1 MRDKQ
6 LKRKDMK
13 SKKIGLVIEGIKFE
27 IKSEAL
33 RTTDYWGK
41 PIEPKVYGSGP
52 IASSMVKTYV
62 KAKYPSVVCSVSSK
76 SFANGNSLDV
86 YVSNADG
93 SEVSREIFSDIN
105 RFANAFEY
113 GRYNGMEET
122 FEYYDNS
129 GLKSEKGTEI
139 EAGVKYVH
147 VNNKPAFGTYGDVI
161 RMIRGM
167 MAGEYV
173 WGPLSLEE
181 SIKRVKSYNVTDNNI
196 SKALPYL
203 GLA

>member
-1 MRDKQ
+1 
-6 LKRKDMK
+6 MK
-13 SKKIGLVIEGIKFE
+13 NSKKISLIIEGIKFE
-27 IKSEAL
+27 IKAEAL

-41 PIEPKVYGSGP
+41 PSTPKVYASGP
-52 IASSMVKTYV
+52 IAGSLVKQFV
-62 KAKYPSVVCSVSSK
+62 KAKYPKVVCSVSSS

-86 YVSNADG
+86 YVSNVDG
-93 SEVSREIFSDIN
+93 SEVESSIYKDIA
-105 RFANAFEY
+105 RFADSFEY
-113 GRYNGMEET
+113 GRYDGMTECYESY
-122 FEYYDNS
+122 ENS
-129 GLKSEKGTEI
+129 GMKSEKGTEI

-147 VNNKPAFGTYGDVI
+147 VNNKPSFGSYGDVI

-181 SIKRVKSYNVTDNNI
+181 SIKRVKSYKVSDNNI

>member
-1 MRDKQ
+1 
-6 LKRKDMK
+6 MK

-27 IKSEAL
+27 VKSEAL

-52 IASSMVKTYV
+52 IAGSMVKTYV
-62 KAKYPSVVCSVSSK
+62 KTKYPKVVCSVKSS

-86 YVSNADG
+86 YVSYPNG
-93 SEVSREIFSDIN
+93 SEVESEIFSDIS

-113 GRYNGMEET
+113 GRYNGWNESYESY
-122 FEYYDNS
+122 EVS
-129 GLKSEKGTEI
+129 GLKTDKGTEI

-147 VNNKPAFGTYGDVI
+147 VNNKPAFGTPGDVV
-161 RMIRGM
+161 RMLRGM
-167 MAGEYV
+167 IAGEYV
-173 WGPLSLEE
+173 WGPISLEE
-181 SIKRVKSYNVTDNNI
+181 AIKRVKSYKVSDSNI

-203 GLA
+203 EVA

>member
-1 MRDKQ
+1 
-6 LKRKDMK
+6 MK
-13 SKKIGLVIEGIKFE
+13 NSKKIALIIEGIKFE
-27 IKSEAL
+27 IQAEAL

-41 PIEPKVYGSGP
+41 LFTPKVYANGP
-52 IASSMVKTYV
+52 IAGSLVKQFV
-62 KAKYPSVVCSVSSK
+62 KAKYPKVVCSVSSS

-86 YVSNADG
+86 YVSNVDG
-93 SEVSREIFSDIN
+93 SEVESSIYKDIA
-105 RFANAFEY
+105 RFADSFEY
-113 GRYNGMEET
+113 GRYDGMTECYESY
-122 FEYYDNS
+122 ENS
-129 GLKSEKGTEI
+129 GMKSEKGTEI

-147 VNNKPAFGTYGDVI
+147 VNNKPSFGSYGDVI
-161 RMIRGM
+161 RMLRGM

-181 SIKRVKSYNVTDNNI
+181 SIKRVKSYKVSDNNI